1 VQQNNG
7 QLIQERK
14 ARAVTLIDT
23 QEVLKTGAVCRSSQ
37 TQWWKL
43 KSLLYGRPRRAGRMQ
58 LITQGSATVFRL
70 HRCGR
75 WVHCFDSAPTDS
87 FKTPYQ

>member
-1 VQQNNG
+1 VQITVQQNNG

-37 TQWWKL
+37 TQ
-43 KSLLYGRPRRAGRMQ
+43 
-58 LITQGSATVFRL
+58 
-70 HRCGR
+70 
-75 WVHCFDSAPTDS
+75 
-87 FKTPYQ
+87 